1 MHHTLCFG
9 DRSIVVGKEIAK
21 GGSARIYSASSGEE
35 QYVLKHLSVTDL
47 RVYEDAITEIYF
59 HLRFNNEKC
68 VVRLHGLLLDDTYIP
83 ADFARFDEYLTL
95 NHMHSSQSHLASSI
109 RSSQFA
115 QQELGLNLSSS
126 ALPVPGVG
134 HGNRD
139 YIMRDEAKLPC
150 TDIRLLLEY
159 CSGGNCVKLLIKCSE
174 RKVFLPEPLIWRFAY
189 NITLAI
195 LCLHSKGCTHRD
207 LKLENILI
215 LEPYDLDDISAN
227 NGCTTRFP
235 ELLRLCD
242 FGSCTM
248 ESYDSERLRD
258 MMETDERGMQD
269 LMRSLELKTTPC
281 FRAPEQIKIDP
292 EFPLS
297 TAVDVFA
304 FGILLYR
311 LMYRRLPFPD
321 NDLRYNYRAEFRFQ
335 DERVKYSDA
344 LKNIISLCLVQNPKS
359 RVSIFEIHKL
369 VRNEVRNLGFIET
382 NISTTTGH
390 LNSLARSTRV
400 TILHAAPEAAHPPAT
415 ENTVNIVLAY
425 KPMVTKET
433 RSDVTVVLDKDD
445 SGGLDLSQVSMG
457 NLSILED
464 TIASITSAS
473 QTVTGIDTGQ
483 SLSHSKYAFTRSLAG
498 SVGVNVNLGLSTSG
512 VPTCG
517 DRGHGGIRDRLTVS
531 AISGVADPRAA
542 YPGRFMQS
550 PQCDVGLSESIL
562 MALGTPDAPRLVE
575 ELRNSVSDGLM
586 NASASDRQASKFEQI
601 EELLIEPLVK
611 ASPPAIPEDSIAFR
625 AYSLL
630 PETIKEQPQ
639 TSVLYESLHSR
650 IQLNKNTL
658 HLEPLLPLLLETAN
672 LFKI

>member
-1 MHHTLCFG
+1 MSHTLRFG
-9 DRSIVVGKEIAK
+9 DKDIVVGQEIAK
-21 GGSARIYSASSGEE
+21 GGSARIYSASCAGE
-35 QYVLKHLSVTDL
+35 QYVLKHLSVTDPKI
-47 RVYEDAITEIYF
+47 YDDAITEIYF
-59 HLRFNNEKC
+59 HLQFNNEKC

-83 ADFARFDEYLTL
+83 ANFARFDEYLTL
-95 NHMHSSQSHLASSI
+95 NDMHSSQSHLASSI
-109 RSSQFA
+109 KSSQFA
-115 QQELGLNLSSS
+115 NQEPGLNLSSS
-126 ALPVPGVG
+126 ALPVPGVSHGG
-134 HGNRD
+134 HDSNR
-139 YIMRDEAKLPC
+139 RNTTKLPC
-150 TDIRLLLEY
+150 TNIRLLLEY

-174 RKVFLPEPLIWRFAY
+174 HRVFLPEPLIWRFAY

-195 LCLHSKGCTHRD
+195 LCLHSKGCSHRD

-215 LEPYDLDDISAN
+215 LEPYTLDDILEN
-227 NGCTTRFP
+227 NGCTTKFP
-235 ELLRLCD
+235 EFLRLCD

-258 MMETDERGMQD
+258 MMENEQGMKE

-292 EFPLS
+292 EFPLG

-321 NDLRYNYRAEFRFQ
+321 NDLRYNYRAEFSFQ
-335 DERVKYSDA
+335 DKRVKYSDA
-344 LKNIISLCLVQNPKS
+344 LKNIISLCLVQHPKD

-382 NISTTTGH
+382 NIFSTTGQS
-390 LNSLARSTRV
+390 NSLARSTRV
-400 TILHAAPEAAHPPAT
+400 SILHAAPEAAHPPAT

-425 KPMVTKET
+425 KPMIPKTVHG
-433 RSDVTVVLDKDD
+433 DLTVVLDKED
-445 SGGLDLSQVSMG
+445 SGGLDLSQASMG
-457 NLSILED
+457 NLSLLED
-464 TIASITSAS
+464 TIASVTSAS

-498 SVGVNVNLGLSTSG
+498 SVGVNINLGLSASG
-512 VPTCG
+512 VPACG
-517 DRGHGGIRDRLTVS
+517 DRGHTGARDRLTVS
-531 AISGVADPRAA
+531 AISGLADPRAA

-562 MALGTPDAPRLVE
+562 MALGTPEAPHLVE
-575 ELRNSVSDGLM
+575 ELRNSISDGLT
-586 NASASDRQASKFEQI
+586 NACITDQQALKLEQV
-601 EELLIEPLVK
+601 ETLPTTSPVK
-611 ASPPAIPEDSIAFR
+611 VSPPAIPEDSLAFK

-630 PETIKEQPQ
+630 PETIKERVQ
-639 TSVLYESLHSR
+639 TITLYESLHSR
-650 IQLNKNTL
+650 LQVNIGTL
-658 HLEPLLPLLLETAN
+658 RLEPLLPLLLETAN